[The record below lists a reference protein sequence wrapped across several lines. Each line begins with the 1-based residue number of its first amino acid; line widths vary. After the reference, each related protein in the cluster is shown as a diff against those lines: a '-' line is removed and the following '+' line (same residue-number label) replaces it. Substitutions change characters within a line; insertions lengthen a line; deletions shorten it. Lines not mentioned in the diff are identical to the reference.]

1 MNSNK
6 KNIKKIDNI
15 IFNLLILK
23 NKRPVNKLKE
33 SDIKYLCDESIKLLN
48 VESTLLKL
56 NSDIYIAGDIHG
68 QYYDL
73 IKIFKHIGTPAKKK
87 YLFLGDYV
95 DRGIYSIETYSLL
108 LALKIKY
115 PENIYIIR
123 GNHESD
129 WLNETYGFKRECI
142 KKYNYKVW
150 TYFTNTFNYLSL
162 AALID
167 NKIFCIHGGLS
178 ARLNKINGIKTVKKP
193 YRIEEKDSLV
203 TDLVWND
210 PDDKI
215 DGYKPNS
222 DRGIGFLFGKNS
234 VTRFMSNN
242 NIDLICRAHEV
253 VDEGYKFMFNNKL
266 VTIFS
271 APHYCNNYDN
281 KGAIMYV
288 NLKLECNFII
298 FNPVK
303 NVANEKQNEKL
314 YSKNVRRTVK
324 SLSRPASVKKIK
336 ERSKSLDKNF
346 TLKKT
351 K

>member
-1 MNSNK
+1 MNLNNK
-6 KNIKKIDNI
+6 KIKKIDSI

-23 NKRPVNKLKE
+23 NKRPVDKLKE

-48 VESTLLKL
+48 KESTLLKL
-56 NSDIYIAGDIHG
+56 NGDIYIAGDIHG

-73 IKIFKHIGTPAKKK
+73 IKIFNHIGMPSKKR

-95 DRGIYSIETYSLL
+95 DRGVYSVETYSLL

-129 WLNETYGFKRECI
+129 WLNESYGFKRECI
-142 KKYNYKVW
+142 KKYNYKTW
-150 TYFTNTFNYLSL
+150 ANFIKTFEYLSL
-162 AALID
+162 GALID

-178 ARLNKINGIKTVKKP
+178 PRLNKVNGLNTVKKP
-193 YRIEEKDSLV
+193 YKIEDKNSLV
-203 TDLVWND
+203 TDIVWND
-210 PDDKI
+210 PENKVE
-215 DGYKPNS
+215 GYKQNK
-222 DRGIGFLFGKNS
+222 DRGIGHIFGKN
-234 VTRFMSNN
+234 VVDKFMAENN
-242 NIDLICRAHEV
+242 LELICRAHEV

-271 APHYCNNYDN
+271 APKYCNTNDN
-281 KGAIMYV
+281 KGAVMYA
-288 NLKLECNFII
+288 NKDLECNFII

-303 NVANEKQNEKL
+303 NVSNEKQNQKL
-314 YSKNVRRTVK
+314 YSNNVRRTVR
-324 SLSRPASVKKIK
+324 SLSRPGKVKVVK